1 MKTWKWMFTD
11 KFMAMIKK
19 EQSEC
24 LLIKNKPINK
34 MLYFHTSIFS
44 DLKGRTGAM
53 NKSRKIYLKILW
65 FNTM

>member
-1 MKTWKWMFTD
+1 
-11 KFMAMIKK
+11 MIKK

-24 LLIKNKPINK
+24 LLIKNKLINK

-44 DLKGRTGAM
+44 DLKGRTGTM
-53 NKSRKIYLKILW
+53 NKSWKIYLKILW